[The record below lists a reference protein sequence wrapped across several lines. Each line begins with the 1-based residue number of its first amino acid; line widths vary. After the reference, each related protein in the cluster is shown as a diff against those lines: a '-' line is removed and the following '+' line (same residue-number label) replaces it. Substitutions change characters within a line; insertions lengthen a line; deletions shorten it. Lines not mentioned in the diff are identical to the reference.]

1 MRTEKSRAR
10 EKDLC
15 AVKGTLSRHFC
26 CNFDQ
31 NSTENKVSSFV
42 HKMLLEYQNE
52 NVNKIVKVKADC
64 NSDFSKA
71 RVQNVKKCN
80 NSMVKKAA
88 NKSLFF

>member
-1 MRTEKSRAR
+1 
-10 EKDLC
+10 
-15 AVKGTLSRHFC
+15 
-26 CNFDQ
+26 
-31 NSTENKVSSFV
+31 
-42 HKMLLEYQNE
+42 MLLEYQNE
-52 NVNKIVKVKADC
+52 NVNKIVKVKADCNYDC